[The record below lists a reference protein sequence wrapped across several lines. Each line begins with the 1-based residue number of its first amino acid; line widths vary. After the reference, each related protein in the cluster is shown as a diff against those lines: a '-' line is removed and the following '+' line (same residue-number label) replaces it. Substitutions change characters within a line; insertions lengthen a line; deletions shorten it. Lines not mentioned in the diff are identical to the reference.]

1 MTLKRNR
8 LSLVASTDAR
18 TGATRRLTPRAAA
31 REIRRAQAASPV
43 LTDPVFLRD
52 SYASTAFADL
62 IDRSSHAAM
71 ARFTAGL
78 SPMTLI
84 GAYADWAAHL
94 TALPGKRLQLVEKAL
109 RKWLRFV
116 NYAGRR
122 AVERDTC
129 EACIEPLPQD
139 KRFIAEAW
147 RAPPYDLIY
156 QSFLLTQQWWH
167 NAMTDVRGVTQ
178 GHEKIVAFA
187 TRQWLDVF
195 APSNFLL
202 TNPEVLKRTR
212 SEAGMNLLRGA

>member
-147 RAPPYDLIY
+147 RA
-156 QSFLLTQQWWH
+156 
-167 NAMTDVRGVTQ
+167 
-178 GHEKIVAFA
+178 
-187 TRQWLDVF
+187 
-195 APSNFLL
+195 
-202 TNPEVLKRTR
+202 
-212 SEAGMNLLRGA
+212 LRRA